1 MRNEERLSMMLK
13 EEMAAV
19 AEQSRAGLA
28 ERDIELVNL
37 PFDFLKTLFYL
48 QLFSFS

>member
-1 MRNEERLSMMLK
+1 MMLK

-28 ERDIELVNL
+28 ERDIELNCNL
-37 PFDFLKTLFYL
+37 KSGPAL
-48 QLFSFS
+48 SVVVPEA